1 MEKKDSKEV
10 YAMKSLRKDVI
21 IDYDQVES
29 TKLEKDILMQADH
42 PFLVGMHYVFQTEQ
56 KIFFVMRFV
65 RGGELFMHLRNATRF
80 PEERAR
86 FYAAQVALS
95 IGHLHKKSI
104 IYRDLKP
111 ENILMDDSGYI
122 CLTDFGLAKILQG
135 NAQAY
140 SFCGTPE
147 YLAPEILNEKGHS
160 FPVDWWALG
169 ILTYEMI
176 VGFPPFYT
184 GSNNNLKMYELIR
197 KKPVYFPD
205 PQRHKIKMSD
215 ECKDFISKVS
225 FED

>member
-1 MEKKDSKEV
+1 
-10 YAMKSLRKDVI
+10 
-21 IDYDQVES
+21 
-29 TKLEKDILMQADH
+29 
-42 PFLVGMHYVFQTEQ
+42 
-56 KIFFVMRFV
+56 
-65 RGGELFMHLRNATRF
+65 MHLRSSTRF
-80 PEERAR
+80 PEERAK
-86 FYAAQVALS
+86 FYSAQVALA
-95 IGHLHKKSI
+95 IGHLHTKHI

-111 ENILMDDSGYI
+111 ENILMDQDGYI
-122 CLTDFGLAKILQG
+122 CLTDFGLAKILHD
-135 NAQAY
+135 NAQAF

-184 GSNNNLKMYELIR
+184 GNNNNLKMYELIK

-215 ECKDFISKVS
+215 ECKDFI
-225 FED
+225 